1 MSISEVHH
9 KLARAVFV
17 QWLDALEARMTGV
30 DKPGVCVR
38 KNARLGSH
46 PVGTKDKLWH
56 WGLQSRHK
64 SQAIRNRE
72 RQLQPFSPARLMGSA
87 LRSGFEM
94 IGFYDVSFPQDTP
107 LVQSMS

>member
-1 MSISEVHH
+1 MYT
-9 KLARAVFV
+9 VFV
-17 QWLDALEARMTGV
+17 QWLDCLKGRMTVV
-30 DKPGVCVR
+30 DKPGICVR

-56 WGLQSRHK
+56 QGPQSGHK

-94 IGFYDVSFPQDTP
+94 IVFYDVSFPQDTP

>member
-1 MSISEVHH
+1 MCTVP
-9 KLARAVFV
+9 V
-17 QWLDALEARMTGV
+17 QWLDPLKAKMTGV
-30 DKPGVCVR
+30 DRPGVCVR
-38 KNARLGSH
+38 KNTRLGSH

-56 WGLQSRHK
+56 QGPRSRHK

-94 IGFYDVSFPQDTP
+94 IGFYGVSFPQDTP